1 MRLHVGGIVLLPPFW
16 WLCDDF
22 TPKSETERRRL
33 QRNENLSVIIVLAA
47 AMARVA
53 ECLLKMQRVEI
64 IVTVSSCG

>member
-33 QRNENLSVIIVLAA
+33 KRNENLSVMIVLAA
-47 AMARVA
+47 MAKVA
-53 ECLLKMQRVEI
+53 ECSMKMQCV
-64 IVTVSSCG
+64 